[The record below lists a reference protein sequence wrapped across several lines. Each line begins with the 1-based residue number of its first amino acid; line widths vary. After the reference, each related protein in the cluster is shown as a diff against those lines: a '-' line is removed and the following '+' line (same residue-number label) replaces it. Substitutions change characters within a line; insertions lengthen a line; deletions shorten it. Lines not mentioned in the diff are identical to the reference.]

1 MTLKNSANEHKNILK
16 EQKKLLK
23 WTKLVQMNLKT
34 QINSQVWIKYNLQE
48 QSNF

>member
-23 WTKLVQMNLKT
+23 WTKQ
-34 QINSQVWIKYNLQE
+34 NS
-48 QSNF
+48 SNQHKKISSNKH